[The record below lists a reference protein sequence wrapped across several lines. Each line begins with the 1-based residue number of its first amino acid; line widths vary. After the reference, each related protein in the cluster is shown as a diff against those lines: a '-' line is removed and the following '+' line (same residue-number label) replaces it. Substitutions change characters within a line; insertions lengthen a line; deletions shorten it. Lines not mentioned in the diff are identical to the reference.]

1 MKNVRKLVVILGI
14 LALTILETNAG
25 LCRPNPA
32 QLQASDAGLCRPTP
46 AQLQACEDAGGYFDY
61 GLCLCLIP

>member
-1 MKNVRKLVVILGI
+1 MKNVRKLVVILII
-14 LALTILETNAG
+14 LALTMPVSNLETN
-25 LCRPNPA
+25 
-32 QLQASDAGLCRPTP
+32 AGLCRPTP

>member
-14 LALTILETNAG
+14 LALTILETN
-25 LCRPNPA
+25 
-32 QLQASDAGLCRPTP
+32 AGLCRPTP

>member
-25 LCRPNPA
+25 LCRPTN
-32 QLQASDAGLCRPTP
+32 AGLCRPTP